1 MPEVW
6 FWKDGGIRIHVLSGE
21 AYREREASTALP
33 GLDMALLTS
42 FLDHPTATQAV
53 KAIRTALGHG

>member
-1 MPEVW
+1 VPEVW

-33 GLDMALLTS
+33 GLDMALLRAFWTIPRR
-42 FLDHPTATQAV
+42 LRP
-53 KAIRTALGHG
+53 